1 MVQGVGEL
9 VNSALKMDSV
19 LRFLWKS
26 GIPVIASVSNL
37 GPVTAA
43 VSAAVKLA
51 AFKIRTLRY
60 IQVLFRVFST

>member
-1 MVQGVGEL
+1 
-9 VNSALKMDSV
+9 MDSV

-51 AFKIRTLRY
+51 AFKVRTLRY
-60 IQVLFRVFST
+60 IQVLFRLFST